1 MKRLTTA
8 VMLLLAVL
16 ALCVGTQ
23 YRLGRLADEMAAE
36 IDHFSLCAREN
47 DIQSA
52 ERAIA
57 GAKSDWESSRALLG
71 SILPHNELD
80 EIDRLFAVALQAAE
94 DEDVSECRLRAAE
107 LSNRVQH
114 LPKRDI
120 PKIEN
125 IL

>member
-47 DIQSA
+47 DIQ
-52 ERAIA
+52 RDR
-57 GAKSDWESSRALLG
+57 KSVGL
-71 SILPHNELD
+71 
-80 EIDRLFAVALQAAE
+80 LQAQKAIGNPAAHC
-94 DEDVSECRLRAAE
+94 SAPSCRITNWTKSTDCLRLPYRRRRTGTCQNAACGRR
-107 LSNRVQH
+107 S
-114 LPKRDI
+114 
-120 PKIEN
+120 
-125 IL
+125 